1 MRLVLKLLRVLTASP
16 CGHLCDS
23 PESASLSPVTVCG
36 QDRSVR
42 SQADPELKAKPTAS
56 RTPPPPPLSAALPN
70 LASSSPHWGAVV
82 WTSALLIV
90 PWVCSGTWSTFWL
103 RE

>member
-1 MRLVLKLLRVLTASP
+1 MRLVLELLRVLTASP
-16 CGHLCDS
+16 YGHLGDS
-23 PESASLSPVTVCG
+23 PESASLSPITVCG
-36 QDRSVR
+36 QDRSVC

-56 RTPPPPPLSAALPN
+56 RTPPPPPPSAALPN
-70 LASSSPHWGAVV
+70 RASPSPHWGAVV
-82 WTSALLIV
+82 WTSVLLIV